1 MLFWFSFWDFEL
13 INPEQIEAWLVG
25 WGSFSFYLVAV
36 SILKGNTEEENDK
49 QGI

>member
-13 INPEQIEAWLVG
+13 INPEQIEAWLVR
-25 WGSFSFYLVAV
+25 WGSFPRYLVAV
-36 SILKGNTEEENDK
+36 SILKENAEEENDK